1 MFSYIVNYNPFTR
14 KISATFVHYILTPT
28 QAIISPGI
36 LCNIFNAKIS
46 SLLFAAFFIRIKDL
60 ISIFQLI
67 IDSIYYVSFPYF
79 SH

>member
-36 LCNIFNAKIS
+36 LRNIFNAKIS
-46 SLLFAAFFIRIKDL
+46 SLLFAAFF
-60 ISIFQLI
+60 
-67 IDSIYYVSFPYF
+67 Y
-79 SH
+79 